1 MSPAH
6 FLTNLAAKEET
17 LSVSQVCPAV
27 TMLAVAS
34 LLHGGGGSATK
45 AGGGGGSATK
55 RTTGNHC
62 VGKMRLGTSSLR
74 FCSLTAVLTPRV
86 ATWLGPSSLRFCS
99 LTAVLTPRVAT
110 WPQSVT
116 TCSDACTCTGS
127 STGSSSGSSSGLSV
141 GHTALLAVSGV
152 ATPSA
157 WATSASTSA
166 TARSIHP
173 ATTMVEYHDSST
185 SAKFQYAVCWRI

>member
-1 MSPAH
+1 MDMSPSH
-6 FLTNLAAKEET
+6 FLANLAAKEET

-34 LLHGGGGSATK
+34 LLHVGGAGGGGSATK
-45 AGGGGGSATK
+45 AGGGGGSATE
-55 RTTGNHC
+55 RRTGNHC
-62 VGKMRLGTSSLR
+62 VETMRLGPSSLR

-127 STGSSSGSSSGLSV
+127 STGSSLGSSSGLSV

-173 ATTMVEYHDSST
+173 ATTMVVVPRLEY
-185 SAKFQYAVCWRI
+185 